1 MKNPISERV
10 RKVKPSATIAIS
22 SKAMEMRSA
31 GVDVISMSAGEPD
44 FDTPEYIKD
53 AAKMA
58 MDSGMTKYTQVDGLP
73 DLKHAIINKFS
84 EDNQLIYDP
93 ENILVSTGAKQ
104 TLYNLFQAILGP
116 GDEVIIIS
124 PYWVSYPDMVLLADA
139 KPVIVDTFQ
148 ENNFALKINAFADAI
163 NDKTKLVIIN
173 SPSNPTGI
181 TFSRSDYESIGAIL
195 QNHPDVY
202 VATDDMY
209 EYIYWGDEPFI
220 SFAQAC
226 PSLFDRTITI
236 NGVSKSYAMTG
247 WRIGYCGGPSD
258 VIGGMKKV
266 QSQSTS
272 NASSISQAAAIAAL
286 NGSKDE
292 IYSMVEQYKLRHDY
306 LYTAL
311 NDIDGFKT
319 TPGTGAFYLFPDVTN
334 VIEQIG
340 FSDDVELSEYL
351 IEKANVAVVPGSA
364 FGSPGYIRLSYAT
377 SLELIKEAVKRI
389 SNTLV
394 YHA

>member
-53 AAKMA
+53 AAKQA

-73 DLKHAIINKFS
+73 DLKQAIINKFS
-84 EDNQLIYDP
+84 QDNQLIYQT

-139 KPVIVDTFQ
+139 KPVIVETFQ
-148 ENNFALKINAFADAI
+148 ENDFALDIGAFADAI

-181 TFSRSDYESIGAIL
+181 TYDGADYESIGAIL
-195 QNHPDVY
+195 ENHPDVY

-209 EYIYWGDEPFI
+209 EYIYWGNEPFVT
-220 SFAQAC
+220 FAQAC

-247 WRIGYCGGPSD
+247 WRIGYCGGPAD

-272 NASSISQAAAIAAL
+272 NASSISQAATIAAL

-306 LYTAL
+306 LCTAL

-319 TPGTGAFYLFPDVTN
+319 TPGTGAFYLFPDVKN
-334 VIEQIG
+334 VIEKKG
-340 FSDDVELSEYL
+340 FSDDVELSQYL

-364 FGSPGYIRLSYAT
+364 FGSQGYIRLSYAT
-377 SLELIKEAVKRI
+377 SLELIKEAVNRI
-389 SNTLV
+389 SNSLD
-394 YHA
+394 

>member
-1 MKNPISERV
+1 MNNPISERV

-31 GVDVISMSAGEPD
+31 GINVISMSAGEPD
-44 FDTPEYIKD
+44 FDTPQHIKD
-53 AAKMA
+53 AAKAA
-58 MDSGMTKYTQVDGLP
+58 MDNGMTKYTQVDGTP
-73 DLKHAIINKFS
+73 ELKEAIINKFS
-84 EDNQLIYDP
+84 DDNDLSYQP

-104 TLYNLFQAILGP
+104 TLYNLFQAILGD

-139 KPVIVDTFQ
+139 KPVFVDTFQ
-148 ENNFALKINAFADAI
+148 ENNFSLDLNAFSNAI
-163 NDKTKLVIIN
+163 NERTKLVIIN

-181 TFSRSDYESIGAIL
+181 TFSRSDYESIGAVL
-195 QNHPDVY
+195 ENYPNVY

-209 EYIYWGDEPFI
+209 EYIYWGDEPFV

-247 WRIGYCGGPSD
+247 WRIGYCGGPAD
-258 VIGGMKKV
+258 VIGAMKKV

-272 NASSISQAAAIAAL
+272 NPSSISQAATIAAL

-292 IYSMVEQYKLRHDY
+292 IYTMVEQYKIRHDY
-306 LYTAL
+306 LCSAL
-311 NDIDGFKT
+311 NAIEGFKT
-319 TPGTGAFYLFPDVTN
+319 SPGTGAFYLFPDIKN
-334 VIEQIG
+334 VIENKG

-351 IEKANVAVVPGSA
+351 IESANVAVVPGSA
-364 FGSPGYIRLSYAT
+364 FGSKGYIRLSYAT
-377 SLELIKEAVKRI
+377 SLDNIKEAVERI
-389 SNTLV
+389 SKSLS
-394 YHA
+394 

>member
-1 MKNPISERV
+1 MKNPLSERV
-10 RKVKPSATIAIS
+10 IKVKPSATIAIS

-58 MDSGMTKYTQVDGLP
+58 MDSGMTKYTQVDGVP
-73 DLKHAIINKFS
+73 ELKQAIINKFS
-84 EDNQLIYDP
+84 EDNDLIYDP

-148 ENNFALKINAFADAI
+148 ENDFALDISAFADAI

-292 IYSMVEQYKLRHDY
+292 IQSMVEQYKLRHDY
-306 LYTAL
+306 LYSAL

-334 VIEQIG
+334 VIEQKG
-340 FSDDVELSEYL
+340 FSDDVELSQYL

-377 SLELIKEAVKRI
+377 SLELIKEAVNRI
-389 SNTLV
+389 SNSLD
-394 YHA
+394 

>member
-1 MKNPISERV
+1 MNNPISERV

-31 GVDVISMSAGEPD
+31 GINVISMSAGEPD
-44 FDTPEYIKD
+44 FDTPQHIKD
-53 AAKMA
+53 AAKAA
-58 MDSGMTKYTQVDGLP
+58 MDNGMTKYTQVDGVP
-73 DLKHAIINKFS
+73 DLKEAIIKKFIN
-84 EDNQLIYDP
+84 DNELSYKH

-104 TLYNLFQAILGP
+104 TLYNLFQAILGD

-139 KPVIVDTFQ
+139 KPVFVDTFQ
-148 ENNFALKINAFADAI
+148 ENNFSLDLNAFSNAI
-163 NDKTKLVIIN
+163 NEKTKLVIIN

-195 QNHPDVY
+195 ENYPNAY

-209 EYIYWGDEPFI
+209 EYIYWGEEPFV

-226 PSLFDRTITI
+226 PALFDRTITI

-247 WRIGYCGGPSD
+247 WRIGYCGGPTD
-258 VIGGMKKV
+258 VIGAMKKI

-272 NASSISQAAAIAAL
+272 NPSSISQAATIAAL
-286 NGSKDE
+286 NSSKDD
-292 IYSMVEQYKLRHDY
+292 IYTMVEQYKIRHDY
-306 LYTAL
+306 LCSAL
-311 NDIDGFKT
+311 NAIEGFET
-319 TPGTGAFYLFPDVTN
+319 SPGTGAFYLFPEVKN
-334 VIEQIG
+334 VIEMKG

-351 IEKANVAVVPGSA
+351 IESANVAVVPGSA
-364 FGSPGYIRLSYAT
+364 FGSKGYIRLSYAT
-377 SLELIKEAVKRI
+377 SLENIKEAAERI
-389 SNTLV
+389 SKSLS
-394 YHA
+394 

>member
-1 MKNPISERV
+1 MNNPISERV

-31 GVDVISMSAGEPD
+31 GINVISMSAGEPD
-44 FDTPEYIKD
+44 FDTPEHIKD
-53 AAKMA
+53 AAKAA
-58 MDSGMTKYTQVDGLP
+58 MDSGKTKYTQVDGTP
-73 DLKHAIINKFS
+73 ELKEAIINKFND
-84 EDNQLIYDP
+84 DNDLSYQP

-104 TLYNLFQAILGP
+104 TLYNLFQAILGD

-139 KPVIVDTFQ
+139 KPVFVDTYQ
-148 ENNFALKINAFADAI
+148 ENNFSVDLNAFSNAI
-163 NDKTKLVIIN
+163 NERTKLVIIN

-181 TFSRSDYESIGAIL
+181 TFTRSDYESIGAVL
-195 QNHPDVY
+195 EDYPSVY

-209 EYIYWGDEPFI
+209 EYIYWGDEPFV

-247 WRIGYCGGPSD
+247 WRIGYCGGPAD
-258 VIGGMKKV
+258 VIGAMKKV

-272 NASSISQAAAIAAL
+272 NPSSISQAATVAAL

-292 IYSMVEQYKLRHDY
+292 VFSMVEQYKIRHDY
-306 LYTAL
+306 LCSAL
-311 NDIDGFKT
+311 NAIEGFKT
-319 TPGTGAFYLFPDVTN
+319 SPGTGAFYLFPDVKN
-334 VIEQIG
+334 VIEKKG

-351 IEKANVAVVPGSA
+351 IETANVAVVPGSA
-364 FGSPGYIRLSYAT
+364 FGSIGYIRLSYAT
-377 SLELIKEAVKRI
+377 GLEQIKEAVERI
-389 SNTLV
+389 SKSL
-394 YHA
+394 A

>member
-58 MDSGMTKYTQVDGLP
+58 MDNGMTKYTQVDGVP
-73 DLKHAIINKFS
+73 DLKQAIINKFS
-84 EDNQLIYDP
+84 VDNDLVYDL

-148 ENNFALKINAFADAI
+148 ENNFAMDIGAFADAI

-181 TFSRSDYESIGAIL
+181 TFSRGDYESIGAIL
-195 QNHPDVY
+195 ENHPNVY

-209 EYIYWGDEPFI
+209 EYIYWGDEPFV

-247 WRIGYCGGPSD
+247 WRIGYCGGPAD

-272 NASSISQAAAIAAL
+272 NASSISQVATIAAL
-286 NGSKDE
+286 SGPRDE
-292 IYSMVEQYKLRHDY
+292 INAMVEQYKLRHDY
-306 LYTAL
+306 LCKAL
-311 NDIDGFKT
+311 NNINGFKT
-319 TPGTGAFYLFPDVTN
+319 SPGTGAFYLFPDVKD
-334 VIEQIG
+334 VIEKKG
-340 FSDDVELSEYL
+340 FSDDVDLSQYL
-351 IEKANVAVVPGSA
+351 IEEANVAVIPGSA
-364 FGSPGYIRLSYAT
+364 FGSEGYIRLSYAT
-377 SLELIKEAVKRI
+377 SLDLIKKAVKRI
-389 SNTLV
+389 SNALN
-394 YHA
+394 

>member
-1 MKNPISERV
+1 MNNPISERV

-31 GVDVISMSAGEPD
+31 GINVISMSAGEPD
-44 FDTPEYIKD
+44 FDTPQHIKD
-53 AAKMA
+53 AAKAA
-58 MDSGMTKYTQVDGLP
+58 MDNGMTKYTQVDGVP
-73 DLKHAIINKFS
+73 DLKKAIIKKFRN
-84 EDNQLIYDP
+84 DNELSYKP

-104 TLYNLFQAILGP
+104 TLYNLFQAILGD

-139 KPVIVDTFQ
+139 KPVFVDTFQ
-148 ENNFALKINAFADAI
+148 ENNFSLDLNAFSNAI
-163 NDKTKLVIIN
+163 NEKTKLVIIN

-181 TFSRSDYESIGAIL
+181 TFTRSDYESIGAIL
-195 QNHPDVY
+195 ENYPNAY

-209 EYIYWGDEPFI
+209 EYIYWGEEPFV

-226 PSLFDRTITI
+226 PALFDRTITI

-247 WRIGYCGGPSD
+247 WRIGYCGGPTD
-258 VIGGMKKV
+258 VIGAMKKV

-272 NASSISQAAAIAAL
+272 NPSSISQAATIAAL

-292 IYSMVEQYKLRHDY
+292 IYTMVEQYKIRHDY
-306 LYTAL
+306 LCSAL
-311 NDIDGFKT
+311 NAIEGFKT
-319 TPGTGAFYLFPDVTN
+319 SPGTGAFYLFPDVKN
-334 VIEQIG
+334 VIEKKG

-351 IEKANVAVVPGSA
+351 IESANVAVVPGSA
-364 FGSPGYIRLSYAT
+364 FGSKGYIRLSYAT
-377 SLELIKEAVKRI
+377 SLENIKEAVERI
-389 SNTLV
+389 SKSLS
-394 YHA
+394 

>member
-148 ENNFALKINAFADAI
+148 ENNFAMDIGAFADAI

-181 TFSRSDYESIGAIL
+181 TFSRGDYESIGAIL
-195 QNHPDVY
+195 ENHPNVY

-209 EYIYWGDEPFI
+209 EYIYWGDEPFV

-247 WRIGYCGGPSD
+247 WRIGYCGGPAD

-272 NASSISQAAAIAAL
+272 NASSISQVATIAAL
-286 NGSKDE
+286 SGPRDE
-292 IYSMVEQYKLRHDY
+292 INAMVEQYKLRHDY
-306 LYTAL
+306 LCKAL
-311 NDIDGFKT
+311 NNINGFKT
-319 TPGTGAFYLFPDVTN
+319 SPGTGAFYLFPDVKD
-334 VIEQIG
+334 VIEKKG
-340 FSDDVELSEYL
+340 FSDDVDLSQYL
-351 IEKANVAVVPGSA
+351 IEEANVAVIPGSA
-364 FGSPGYIRLSYAT
+364 FGSEGYIRLSYAT
-377 SLELIKEAVKRI
+377 SLDLIKKAVKRI
-389 SNTLV
+389 SNALN
-394 YHA
+394 

>member
-1 MKNPISERV
+1 MNNPISKRV

-31 GVDVISMSAGEPD
+31 GIDVISMSAGEPD

-53 AAKMA
+53 AAKAA
-58 MDSGMTKYTQVDGLP
+58 MDKGMTKYTQVDGVP
-73 DLKHAIINKFS
+73 DLKEAIINKFS
-84 EDNQLIYDP
+84 EDNELKYQP
-93 ENILVSTGAKQ
+93 ANILVSTGAKQ
-104 TLYNLFQAILGP
+104 TLYNLFQAILGD

-139 KPVIVDTFQ
+139 TPVFVDTFQ
-148 ENNFALKINAFADAI
+148 ENDFSIDLNAFADAL
-163 NDKTKLVIIN
+163 NDRTKLVIIN

-195 QNHPDVY
+195 ENYPNVY

-209 EYIYWGDEPFI
+209 EYIYWGDQPFV

-226 PSLFDRTITI
+226 PALFDRTITI

-247 WRIGYCGGPSD
+247 WRIGYCGGPAD
-258 VIGGMKKV
+258 VIGAMKKI

-272 NASSISQAAAIAAL
+272 NPSSISQAATIAAL

-292 IYSMVEQYKLRHDY
+292 VYAMVEQYKIRHDY
-306 LYTAL
+306 FCNAL
-311 NDIDGFKT
+311 NAIRGFKT
-319 TPGTGAFYLFPDVTN
+319 SPGTGAFYLFPDVKN
-334 VIEQIG
+334 VIEEKG
-340 FSDDVELSEYL
+340 FKGDIELSEYL
-351 IEKANVAVVPGSA
+351 IESANVAVVPGSA
-364 FGSPGYIRLSYAT
+364 FGSTGYIRLSYAT
-377 SLELIKEAVKRI
+377 SLDQIKEAVERI
-389 SNTLV
+389 TKSL
-394 YHA
+394 A

>member
-1 MKNPISERV
+1 MNNPISERV

-31 GVDVISMSAGEPD
+31 GINVISMSAGEPD
-44 FDTPEYIKD
+44 FDTPQHIKD
-53 AAKMA
+53 AAKAA
-58 MDSGMTKYTQVDGLP
+58 MDNGMTKYTQVDGVP
-73 DLKHAIINKFS
+73 DLKEAIIKKFRN
-84 EDNQLIYDP
+84 DNELRYKP

-104 TLYNLFQAILGP
+104 TLYNLFQAILGD

-139 KPVIVDTFQ
+139 KPVFVDTFQ
-148 ENNFALKINAFADAI
+148 ENNFSLDLNAFSNAI
-163 NDKTKLVIIN
+163 NDRTKLVIIN

-181 TFSRSDYESIGAIL
+181 TFTRSDYESIGAVL
-195 QNHPDVY
+195 DNYPNAY

-209 EYIYWGDEPFI
+209 EYIYWGEEPFV

-226 PSLFDRTITI
+226 PALFDRTITI

-247 WRIGYCGGPSD
+247 WRIGYCGGPAD
-258 VIGGMKKV
+258 VIGAMKKV

-272 NASSISQAAAIAAL
+272 NPSSISQAATIAAL

-292 IYSMVEQYKLRHDY
+292 IYTMVEQYKIRHDY
-306 LYTAL
+306 LCSAL
-311 NDIDGFKT
+311 NAIEGFKT
-319 TPGTGAFYLFPDVTN
+319 SPGTGAFYLFPDVKN
-334 VIEQIG
+334 VIEKKG

-351 IEKANVAVVPGSA
+351 IESANVAVVPGSA
-364 FGSPGYIRLSYAT
+364 FGSKGYIRVSYAT
-377 SLELIKEAVKRI
+377 SLENIKESVERI
-389 SNTLV
+389 SKSLT
-394 YHA
+394 

>member
-1 MKNPISERV
+1 MNNPISERV

-31 GVDVISMSAGEPD
+31 GINVISMSAGEPD
-44 FDTPEYIKD
+44 FDTPQHIKD
-53 AAKMA
+53 AAKAA
-58 MDSGMTKYTQVDGLP
+58 MDNGMTKYTQVDGTP
-73 DLKHAIINKFS
+73 ELKEAIIKKFRN
-84 EDNQLIYDP
+84 DNELSYKP

-104 TLYNLFQAILGP
+104 TLYNLFQAILGD

-139 KPVIVDTFQ
+139 KPVFVDTFQ
-148 ENNFALKINAFADAI
+148 ENNFSLDLNAFSNAI
-163 NDKTKLVIIN
+163 NEKTKLVIIN

-181 TFSRSDYESIGAIL
+181 TFTRSDYESIGAIL
-195 QNHPDVY
+195 ENYPNAY

-209 EYIYWGDEPFI
+209 EYIYWGEEPFV

-226 PSLFDRTITI
+226 PALFDRTITI

-247 WRIGYCGGPSD
+247 WRIGYCGGPTD
-258 VIGGMKKV
+258 VIGAMKKV

-272 NASSISQAAAIAAL
+272 NPSSISQAATIAAL

-292 IYSMVEQYKLRHDY
+292 IYTMVEQYKIRHDY
-306 LYTAL
+306 LCSAL
-311 NDIDGFKT
+311 NAIEGFKT
-319 TPGTGAFYLFPDVTN
+319 SPGTGAFYLFPDVKN
-334 VIEQIG
+334 VIENKG

-351 IEKANVAVVPGSA
+351 IESANVAVVPGSA
-364 FGSPGYIRLSYAT
+364 FGSKGYIRLSYAT
-377 SLELIKEAVKRI
+377 SLENIKEAVERI
-389 SNTLV
+389 SKSLS
-394 YHA
+394 

>member
-1 MKNPISERV
+1 MNNPISERV

-31 GVDVISMSAGEPD
+31 GINVISMSAGEPD
-44 FDTPEYIKD
+44 FDTPQHIKD
-53 AAKMA
+53 AAKAA
-58 MDSGMTKYTQVDGLP
+58 MDNGMTKYTQVDGVP
-73 DLKHAIINKFS
+73 DLKEAIIKKFRN
-84 EDNQLIYDP
+84 DNELSYKP

-104 TLYNLFQAILGP
+104 TLYNLFQAILED

-139 KPVIVDTFQ
+139 KPVFVDTFQ
-148 ENNFALKINAFADAI
+148 ENNFSLDLNAFSNAI
-163 NDKTKLVIIN
+163 NEKTKLVIIN

-181 TFSRSDYESIGAIL
+181 TFSRSDYKSIGAIL
-195 QNHPDVY
+195 ENYPNTY

-209 EYIYWGDEPFI
+209 EYIYWGEEPFV

-226 PSLFDRTITI
+226 PALFDRTITI

-247 WRIGYCGGPSD
+247 WRIGYCGGPAD
-258 VIGGMKKV
+258 VIGAMKKV

-272 NASSISQAAAIAAL
+272 NPSSISQAATIAAL

-292 IYSMVEQYKLRHDY
+292 IYTMVEQYKIRHDY
-306 LYTAL
+306 LCSAL
-311 NDIDGFKT
+311 NAIEGFKT
-319 TPGTGAFYLFPDVTN
+319 SPGTGAFYLFPDVKN
-334 VIEQIG
+334 VIEKKG

-351 IEKANVAVVPGSA
+351 IESANVAVVPGSA
-364 FGSPGYIRLSYAT
+364 FGSKGYIRLSYAT
-377 SLELIKEAVKRI
+377 SLENIKEAVERI
-389 SNTLV
+389 SKSLS
-394 YHA
+394 

>member
-1 MKNPISERV
+1 MNNPISERV

-31 GVDVISMSAGEPD
+31 GINVISMSAGEPD
-44 FDTPEYIKD
+44 FDTPQHIKD
-53 AAKMA
+53 AAKA
-58 MDSGMTKYTQVDGLP
+58 AVDNGMTKYTQVDGVP
-73 DLKHAIINKFS
+73 DLKEAIIKKFRN
-84 EDNQLIYDP
+84 DNELSYKP

-104 TLYNLFQAILGP
+104 TLYNLFQAILGD

-139 KPVIVDTFQ
+139 KPVFVDTFQ
-148 ENNFALKINAFADAI
+148 ENNFSLDLNAFTNAI
-163 NDKTKLVIIN
+163 NEKTKLVIIN

-181 TFSRSDYESIGAIL
+181 TFTRSDYKSIGAIL
-195 QNHPDVY
+195 ENYPNVY

-209 EYIYWGDEPFI
+209 EYIYWGEEPFV

-226 PSLFDRTITI
+226 PELFDRTITI

-247 WRIGYCGGPSD
+247 WRIGYCGGPTD
-258 VIGGMKKV
+258 VIGAMKKV

-272 NASSISQAAAIAAL
+272 NPSSISQAATIAAL

-292 IYSMVEQYKLRHDY
+292 IYIMVEQYKIRHDY
-306 LYTAL
+306 LCSAL
-311 NDIDGFKT
+311 NAIEGFKT
-319 TPGTGAFYLFPDVTN
+319 SPGTGAFYLFPEVKN
-334 VIEQIG
+334 VIEKKG

-351 IEKANVAVVPGSA
+351 IESANVAVIPGSA
-364 FGSPGYIRLSYAT
+364 FGSKGYIRLSYAT
-377 SLELIKEAVKRI
+377 SLENIKEAVERI
-389 SNTLV
+389 SKSLS
-394 YHA
+394 

>member
-1 MKNPISERV
+1 MNNPTSERV

-31 GVDVISMSAGEPD
+31 GINVISMSAGEPD
-44 FDTPEYIKD
+44 FDTPQHIKD
-53 AAKMA
+53 AAKAA
-58 MDSGMTKYTQVDGLP
+58 MDNGMTKYTQVDGVP
-73 DLKHAIINKFS
+73 DLKEAIIKKFRN
-84 EDNQLIYDP
+84 DNELSYKP

-104 TLYNLFQAILGP
+104 TLYNLFQAILED

-139 KPVIVDTFQ
+139 KPVFVDTFQ
-148 ENNFALKINAFADAI
+148 ENNFSLDLNAFSNAI
-163 NDKTKLVIIN
+163 NEKTKLVIIN

-181 TFSRSDYESIGAIL
+181 TFSRSDYKSIGAIL
-195 QNHPDVY
+195 ENYPNTY

-209 EYIYWGDEPFI
+209 EYIYWGEEPFV

-226 PSLFDRTITI
+226 PALFDRTITI

-247 WRIGYCGGPSD
+247 WRIGYCGGPTD
-258 VIGGMKKV
+258 VIGAMKKV

-272 NASSISQAAAIAAL
+272 NPSSISQAATIAAL

-292 IYSMVEQYKLRHDY
+292 IYTMVEQYKIRHDY
-306 LYTAL
+306 LCSAL
-311 NDIDGFKT
+311 NAIEGFET
-319 TPGTGAFYLFPDVTN
+319 SPGTGAFYLFPEVKN
-334 VIEQIG
+334 VIEMKG

-351 IEKANVAVVPGSA
+351 IESANVAVVPGSA
-364 FGSPGYIRLSYAT
+364 FGSKGYIRLSYAT
-377 SLELIKEAVKRI
+377 SLENIKEAVERI
-389 SNTLV
+389 SKSLS
-394 YHA
+394 

>member
-1 MKNPISERV
+1 MNNPTSERV

-31 GVDVISMSAGEPD
+31 GINVISMSAGEPD
-44 FDTPEYIKD
+44 FDTPEHIKD
-53 AAKMA
+53 AAKAA
-58 MDSGMTKYTQVDGLP
+58 MDSGKTKYTQVDGTP
-73 DLKHAIINKFS
+73 ELKEAIINKFND
-84 EDNQLIYDP
+84 DNDLSYQP

-104 TLYNLFQAILGP
+104 TLYNLFQAILGD

-139 KPVIVDTFQ
+139 KPVFVDTYQ
-148 ENNFALKINAFADAI
+148 ENNFSLDLNAFSNAI
-163 NDKTKLVIIN
+163 NEKTKLVIIN

-181 TFSRSDYESIGAIL
+181 TFTRSDYESIGAVL
-195 QNHPDVY
+195 EDYPSVY

-209 EYIYWGDEPFI
+209 EYIYWGDEPFV

-247 WRIGYCGGPSD
+247 WRIGYCGGPAD
-258 VIGGMKKV
+258 VIGAMKKV

-272 NASSISQAAAIAAL
+272 NPSSISQAATVAAL

-292 IYSMVEQYKLRHDY
+292 VFSMVEQYKLRHDY
-306 LYTAL
+306 FCSAL
-311 NDIDGFKT
+311 NDIEGFKT
-319 TPGTGAFYLFPDVTN
+319 SPGTGAFYLFPDVKN
-334 VIEQIG
+334 VIEKKG

-351 IEKANVAVVPGSA
+351 IETANVAVVPGSA
-364 FGSPGYIRLSYAT
+364 FGSIGYIRLSYAT
-377 SLELIKEAVKRI
+377 GLEQIKEAVERI
-389 SNTLV
+389 TKSLV
-394 YHA
+394 

>member
-1 MKNPISERV
+1 MNNPISERV

-31 GVDVISMSAGEPD
+31 GINVISMSAGEPD
-44 FDTPEYIKD
+44 FDTPQHIKD
-53 AAKMA
+53 AAKAA
-58 MDSGMTKYTQVDGLP
+58 MDNGMTKYTQVDGTP
-73 DLKHAIINKFS
+73 ELKEAIIKKFRN
-84 EDNQLIYDP
+84 DNELSYKP

-104 TLYNLFQAILGP
+104 TLYNLFQAILGD

-139 KPVIVDTFQ
+139 KPVFVDTFQ
-148 ENNFALKINAFADAI
+148 ENNFSLDLNAFSNAI
-163 NDKTKLVIIN
+163 NEKTKLVIIN

-181 TFSRSDYESIGAIL
+181 TFTRSDYESIGAVL
-195 QNHPDVY
+195 ENYPNAY

-209 EYIYWGDEPFI
+209 EYIYWGEEPFV

-226 PSLFDRTITI
+226 PALFDRTITI

-247 WRIGYCGGPSD
+247 WRIGYCGGPTD
-258 VIGGMKKV
+258 VIGAMKKV

-272 NASSISQAAAIAAL
+272 NPSSISQAATIAAL

-292 IYSMVEQYKLRHDY
+292 IYTMVEQYKIRHDY
-306 LYTAL
+306 LCSAL
-311 NDIDGFKT
+311 NAIEGFKT
-319 TPGTGAFYLFPDVTN
+319 SPGTGAFYLFPDVKN
-334 VIEQIG
+334 VIEKKG

-351 IEKANVAVVPGSA
+351 IESANVAVVPGSA
-364 FGSPGYIRLSYAT
+364 FGSKGYIRLSYAT
-377 SLELIKEAVKRI
+377 SLENIKEAVERI
-389 SNTLV
+389 SKSLS
-394 YHA
+394 

>member
-1 MKNPISERV
+1 MKNPLSERV
-10 RKVKPSATIAIS
+10 IKVKPSATIAIS

-58 MDSGMTKYTQVDGLP
+58 MDNGMTKYTQVDGVP
-73 DLKHAIINKFS
+73 DLKQAIINKFS
-84 EDNQLIYDP
+84 EDNDLIYDP

-148 ENNFALKINAFADAI
+148 ENDFALDISAFADAI

-306 LYTAL
+306 LCTAL

-319 TPGTGAFYLFPDVTN
+319 TPGTGAFYLFPDVKN
-334 VIEQIG
+334 VIVKKG
-340 FSDDVELSEYL
+340 FSDDVELSQYL

-377 SLELIKEAVKRI
+377 SLELIKEAVNRI
-389 SNTLV
+389 SNSLD
-394 YHA
+394 

>member
-1 MKNPISERV
+1 MNNPISERV

-31 GVDVISMSAGEPD
+31 GIDVISMSAGEPD
-44 FDTPEYIKD
+44 FDTPEHIKD
-53 AAKMA
+53 AAKVA
-58 MDSGMTKYTQVDGLP
+58 MDDGMTKYTQVDGLP
-73 DLKHAIINKFS
+73 ELKQAIINKFRD
-84 EDNQLIYDP
+84 DNELIYHP

-139 KPVIVDTFQ
+139 KPIIVDTFQ
-148 ENNFALKINAFADAI
+148 KNDFSLDLSAFKEALNER
-163 NDKTKLVIIN
+163 TKLVIIN

-181 TFSRSDYESIGAIL
+181 TFGRSDYESIGAIL
-195 QNHPDVY
+195 EDHPDVY

-209 EYIYWGDEPFI
+209 EYIYWGEEPFV

-247 WRIGYCGGPSD
+247 WRIGYCGGPTD
-258 VIGGMKKV
+258 VIGAMKKV

-272 NASSISQAAAIAAL
+272 NPSSISQAATIAAL

-292 IYSMVEQYKLRHDY
+292 IYAMVEQYKLRHDY
-306 LYTAL
+306 LCNAL

-319 TPGTGAFYLFPDVTN
+319 SPGSGAFYLFPDVKN
-334 VIEQIG
+334 VIKNKG
-340 FSDDVELSEYL
+340 FSDDVELSQYF
-351 IEKANVAVVPGSA
+351 IEEAKVAVIPGSA
-364 FGSPGYIRLSYAT
+364 FGSKGYIRLSYAT
-377 SLELIKEAVKRI
+377 SHEQIKEAVERI
-389 SNTLV
+389 SNSLN
-394 YHA
+394 

>member
-1 MKNPISERV
+1 MKNPLSERV
-10 RKVKPSATIAIS
+10 IKVKPSATIAIS

-58 MDSGMTKYTQVDGLP
+58 MDSGMTKYTQVDGVP
-73 DLKHAIINKFS
+73 DLKQAIINKFS
-84 EDNQLIYDP
+84 EDNDLIYDP

-148 ENNFALKINAFADAI
+148 ENDFALDISAFADAI

-181 TFSRSDYESIGAIL
+181 TFSKTDYESIGAIL
-195 QNHPDVY
+195 ENHPDVY
-202 VATDDMY
+202 IATDDMY

-258 VIGGMKKV
+258 VISGMKKV

-306 LYTAL
+306 LCSAL

-319 TPGTGAFYLFPDVTN
+319 TPGTGAFYLFPDVKN
-334 VIEQIG
+334 VIEKKG
-340 FSDDVELSEYL
+340 FSDDVELSQYL

-377 SLELIKEAVKRI
+377 SLELIKEAVNRI
-389 SNTLV
+389 SNSLN
-394 YHA
+394 

>member
-1 MKNPISERV
+1 MNNPISERV

-31 GVDVISMSAGEPD
+31 GINVISMSAGEPD
-44 FDTPEYIKD
+44 FDTPQHIKE
-53 AAKMA
+53 AAKAA
-58 MDSGMTKYTQVDGLP
+58 MDNGMTKYTQVDGVP
-73 DLKHAIINKFS
+73 DLKEAIIKKFRN
-84 EDNQLIYDP
+84 DNELSYKPQ
-93 ENILVSTGAKQ
+93 NILVSTGAKQ
-104 TLYNLFQAILGP
+104 TLYNLFQAILGD

-139 KPVIVDTFQ
+139 KPVFVDTFQ
-148 ENNFALKINAFADAI
+148 ENNFSLDLNAFSNAI
-163 NDKTKLVIIN
+163 NEKTKLVIIN

-195 QNHPDVY
+195 ENYPNVY

-209 EYIYWGDEPFI
+209 EYIYWGEKPFV

-226 PSLFDRTITI
+226 PALFDRTVTI

-247 WRIGYCGGPSD
+247 WRIGYCGGPID
-258 VIGGMKKV
+258 VIGAMKKV

-272 NASSISQAAAIAAL
+272 NPSSISQAATIAAL

-292 IYSMVEQYKLRHDY
+292 IYTMVEQYKIRHDY
-306 LYTAL
+306 LCSAL
-311 NDIDGFKT
+311 NAIEGFKT
-319 TPGTGAFYLFPDVTN
+319 SPGTGAFYLFPDVRN
-334 VIEQIG
+334 VIEKKG

-351 IEKANVAVVPGSA
+351 IESANVAVVPGSA
-364 FGSPGYIRLSYAT
+364 FGSKGYIRLSYAT
-377 SLELIKEAVKRI
+377 SLENIKEAVERI
-389 SNTLV
+389 SKSLS
-394 YHA
+394 

>member
-1 MKNPISERV
+1 MNNPISERV

-31 GVDVISMSAGEPD
+31 GINVISMSAGEPD
-44 FDTPEYIKD
+44 FDTPQHIKD
-53 AAKMA
+53 AAKAA
-58 MDSGMTKYTQVDGLP
+58 MDNGMTKYTQVDGVP
-73 DLKHAIINKFS
+73 DLKEAIIKKFRN
-84 EDNQLIYDP
+84 DNELSYKP

-104 TLYNLFQAILGP
+104 TLYNLFQAILGD

-139 KPVIVDTFQ
+139 KPVFVDTFQ
-148 ENNFALKINAFADAI
+148 ENNFSLDLNAFSNAI
-163 NDKTKLVIIN
+163 NEKTKLVIIN

-195 QNHPDVY
+195 ENYPNAY

-209 EYIYWGDEPFI
+209 EYIYWGEEPFV

-226 PSLFDRTITI
+226 PALFDRTITI

-247 WRIGYCGGPSD
+247 WRIGYCGGPAD
-258 VIGGMKKV
+258 VIGAMKKV

-272 NASSISQAAAIAAL
+272 NPSSISQAATIAAL

-292 IYSMVEQYKLRHDY
+292 IYTMVEQYKIRHDY
-306 LYTAL
+306 LCSAL
-311 NDIDGFKT
+311 NAIEGFKT
-319 TPGTGAFYLFPDVTN
+319 SPGTGAFYLFPDVKN
-334 VIEQIG
+334 VIEKKG

-351 IEKANVAVVPGSA
+351 IESANVAVVPGSA
-364 FGSPGYIRLSYAT
+364 FGSKGYIRLSYAT
-377 SLELIKEAVKRI
+377 SLENIKEAVERI
-389 SNTLV
+389 SKSLS
-394 YHA
+394 